1 MRVTLATPRTGVA
14 YFPGLAAPR
23 TLDLAK
29 LPEPLA
35 REIEECVAALTRE
48 QESSPAEPSANLR
61 DDVRHVVTVEI
72 PGGETRTVDGPPVG
86 AMGRLVK
93 AFRTALRASSI

>member
-1 MRVTLATPRTGVA
+1 MRITLATPRTGVA

-35 REIEECVAALTRE
+35 REIEDCVKALAGERESKSVRAA
-48 QESSPAEPSANLR
+48 AGHR
-61 DDVRHVVTVEI
+61 DDVHHIVTIEMAGGESRTVE
-72 PGGETRTVDGPPVG
+72 GPPVG
-86 AMGRLVK
+86 AMGKLVT
-93 AFRTALRASSI
+93 AFRSALRASSD